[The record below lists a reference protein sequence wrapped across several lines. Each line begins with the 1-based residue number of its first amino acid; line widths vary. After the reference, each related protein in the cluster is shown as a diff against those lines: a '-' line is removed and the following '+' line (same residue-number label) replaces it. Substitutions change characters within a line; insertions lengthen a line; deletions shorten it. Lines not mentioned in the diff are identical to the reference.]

1 MEKSLSFAV
10 FIRMLFIGVFVYFV
24 CTAFFAV
31 VMYEY
36 FESEV
41 FEDLKNEV
49 SYIEKYV
56 ENEKVYH
63 LSLLDSKHRIT
74 VIHSDGSVFYD
85 NYAVSEELENHA
97 HRKEIELAM
106 KNGEAKVSRYSSTK
120 TEKSFYYAKKIP
132 SGDIIRVSCSRYSVL
147 LILLGI
153 YKILLPVLFISVF
166 VSAFFGIYIAKKLV
180 EPLNKIDLE
189 NPSGSRVYSEL
200 KPLIRRIEEE
210 NFEKQ
215 QREEIRRQ
223 YTANVSHELKT
234 PLTSISGFAEILKTE
249 NKDPALTSDFAES
262 IFVES
267 QRMIALVNDIIKL
280 SKLDEKSI
288 ALEKEALCL
297 NEIVKEVFQ
306 VLHSVAAAKKVTM
319 RLCGENGF
327 INGVR
332 PVIYEMVY
340 NLIDNAIK
348 YNVIGGSVEVKI
360 STVCEKQGYLD
371 ASSKV
376 ILVVKDTGMGIP
388 ESEQERIFER
398 FYRIEKSRSKDYG
411 GTGLGLSIVKHAAKY
426 HDASIKLTSREGK
439 GSAFTVVFN
448 SI

>member
-1 MEKSLSFAV
+1 MKKSLSFAV
-10 FIRMLFIGVFVYFV
+10 FIRTLFIGVFVYFV
-24 CTAFFAV
+24 CTAFFAF
-31 VMYEY
+31 VMYDY

-49 SYIEKYV
+49 SYIEKYI
-56 ENEKVYH
+56 ENGKTEH
-63 LSLLDSKHRIT
+63 LSLLKSKNRIT
-74 VIHSDGSVFYD
+74 VIRSDGSVCFD
-85 NYAVSEELENHA
+85 NYASPEELENHGQ
-97 HRKEIELAM
+97 RKEIKLAM
-106 KNGEAKVSRYSSTK
+106 ENGEAKVSRYSSTK
-120 TEKSFYYAKKIP
+120 TEKTLYYAKKIA
-132 SGDIIRVSCSRYSVL
+132 SGDIVRVSCNRYSAL
-147 LILLGI
+147 LLLLGM
-153 YKILLPVLFISVF
+153 YKIILAVLFISVII
-166 VSAFFGIYIAKKLV
+166 SALAGICIAKGLV

-189 NPSGSRVYSEL
+189 NPSNSRVYSEL
-200 KPLIRRIEEE
+200 SPLIRRIKEE

-249 NKDPALTSDFAES
+249 NKDPAVTADFAES
-262 IFVES
+262 IYIES
-267 QRMIALVNDIIKL
+267 QRMIALVNDIIKI

-288 ALEKEALCL
+288 CMEKEALCL
-297 NEIVKEVFQ
+297 DEIVREVFE
-306 VLHSVAAAKKVTM
+306 VLNSVAATKKVTM
-319 RLCGENGF
+319 SLIGERGF

-348 YNVIGGSVEVKI
+348 YNKMGGSVEVKV
-360 STVCEKQGYLD
+360 SSVCVKQGGMD
-371 ASSKV
+371 ATSKV
-376 ILVVKDTGMGIP
+376 ILVVKDTGVGIP

-398 FYRIEKSRSKDYG
+398 FYRIDKSRSKDLG

-439 GSAFTVVFN
+439 GSTFTVVFN